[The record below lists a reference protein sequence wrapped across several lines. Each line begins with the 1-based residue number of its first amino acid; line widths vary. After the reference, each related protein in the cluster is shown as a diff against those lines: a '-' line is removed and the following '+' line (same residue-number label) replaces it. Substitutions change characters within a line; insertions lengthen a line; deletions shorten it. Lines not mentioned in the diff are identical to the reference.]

1 MKETRMISF
10 RRPEGHGLCLGRW
23 LGVAAIITA
32 LFGARAGFA
41 AESITLRD
49 ITFQIGQTSYRAPQI
64 EFVGANLSEQ
74 QLGAL
79 FDARASAP
87 LEKRLAEL
95 SATAVNVPELV
106 AEWSS
111 PGGRQSVTV
120 RDLALQNVVSGKAAS
135 ASTRAVR
142 SEGAYLAMLGIG
154 PVAITD
160 LDLVL
165 AARLYQHPSAIKEK
179 DPDAVVGAVDINA
192 LDLRSQDGSIMH
204 ADRVSLSGVRA
215 LPSTDKDADAKSEPD
230 DAQRY
235 LSGVGTISF
244 VGVGADI
251 VTDQVGNERL
261 KFSMK
266 NATLATEHPYNGLPT
281 DIALTID
288 DFRLIIPSLS
298 QAQTARD
305 LHDMG
310 FDAVELS
317 LQMSASWNEANSE
330 VVSDVSLRVADA
342 GSIALRARLGN
353 VSKEAF
359 SSAPAVAESASS
371 KATVKSLVVAVKD
384 AGLFERVLANEAHKE
399 NRTTEDMRRDFLVE
413 SGAAVAS
420 VLGTTPTAGVVAR
433 AVADFIKRPGELEI
447 SIKAKPRDGIGWA
460 DLSAAKLPADMSDKL
475 NISARAR

>member
-1 MKETRMISF
+1 MISF
-10 RRPEGHGLCLGRW
+10 RRPEGHGLCLNYW

-32 LFGARAGFA
+32 LLGGRAGFA
-41 AESITLRD
+41 AENVTLRD
-49 ITFQIGQTSYRAPQI
+49 VTFQIGQTSYRAPQV
-64 EFVGANLSEQ
+64 EFIGANLNEQ

-87 LEKRLAEL
+87 LDKRLAEL
-95 SATAVNVPELV
+95 SATAVNVHELV

-111 PGGRQSVTV
+111 PSGRQSVTV

-135 ASTRAVR
+135 VSTRAIR
-142 SEGAYLAMLGIG
+142 SEGSFMAMLGIG
-154 PVAITD
+154 PIAITD
-160 LDLVL
+160 LDLAL
-165 AARLYQHPSAIKEK
+165 AARLYQHPSTIKEK
-179 DPDAVVGAVDINA
+179 DSDAVVGALDLNG
-192 LDLRSQDGSIMH
+192 LDLRSQGGSIVH

-215 LPSTDKDADAKSEPD
+215 LPSADKDADAKSEAD

-251 VTDQVGNERL
+251 ASDQVGTERL

-281 DIALTID
+281 DVALTID
-288 DFRLIIPSLS
+288 DFRLLVPSPS

-310 FDAVELS
+310 YEAVELS
-317 LQMSASWNEANSE
+317 LQMSASWNEANGE
-330 VVSDVSLRVADA
+330 VISDVSLRAADA
-342 GSIALRARLGN
+342 GSVTLRARLGN
-353 VSKEAF
+353 VTKEAF
-359 SSAPAVAESASS
+359 SSKPAVAEAASS

-384 AGLFERVLANEAHKE
+384 AGLFERVLASEAHKE
-399 NRTTEDMRRDFLVE
+399 NRTPEEVRRDFLFE

-420 VLGTTPTAGVVAR
+420 VLGTTPAAGAVAR
-433 AVADFIKRPGELEI
+433 AVSDFIKRPGELEI
-447 SIKAKPRDGIGWA
+447 SIKAKPPDGIGWA
-460 DLSAAKLPADMSDKL
+460 DLSGAKVPGDMSDKL
-475 NISARAR
+475 NISARVR

>member
-10 RRPEGHGLCLGRW
+10 RGREGHGLW

-32 LFGARAGFA
+32 LLSGPACFA

-49 ITFQIGQTSYRAPQI
+49 VTFQIGQTSYRAPQVKFI
-64 EFVGANLSEQ
+64 GANLNQQ

-79 FDARASAP
+79 FDTRASAP
-87 LEKRLAEL
+87 LDKRLAEL

-111 PGGRQSVTV
+111 PSGRQSVTV
-120 RDLALQNVVSGKAAS
+120 RDLTLQNVVSGKAAS

-142 SEGAYLAMLGIG
+142 SEGSVVAMLSIG
-154 PVAITD
+154 PIAITD
-160 LDLVL
+160 FDLAL
-165 AARLYQHPSAIKEK
+165 AARVYQHPSAIKEK
-179 DPDAVVGAVDINA
+179 DPDAVVGALDLNA
-192 LDLRSQDGSIMH
+192 LDLRSQGGSIVH
-204 ADRVSLSGVRA
+204 ADRVSLGSVRA
-215 LPSTDKDADAKSEPD
+215 LPAADKDTDAKSESD
-230 DAQRY
+230 EAQRY

-251 VTDQVGNERL
+251 ISDQVGNERL

-288 DFRLIIPSLS
+288 DFRMLIPSPS

-310 FDAVELS
+310 YDAVELS
-317 LQMSASWNEANSE
+317 LQMSASWNEANRE
-330 VVSDVSLRVADA
+330 VVSDISLRAADA
-342 GSIALRARLGN
+342 GVVTLRARLGN
-353 VSKEAF
+353 ITKEAF
-359 SSAPAVAESASS
+359 SSKPAVAESASS
-371 KATVKSLVVAVKD
+371 KATVKSLVLAVKD
-384 AGLFERVLANEAHKE
+384 AGLFDRVLANEAHKE
-399 NRTTEDMRRDFLVE
+399 TRSTEDVRRDFLFQ

-420 VLGTTPTAGVVAR
+420 VLGTTPAAGMVAR
-433 AVADFIKRPGELEI
+433 AVADFIKRPGELEF
-447 SIKAKPRDGIGWA
+447 SIKAKPTDGIGWA
-460 DLSAAKLPADMSDKL
+460 DLGGANLPADISDKL
-475 NISARAR
+475 SISARAR

>member
-1 MKETRMISF
+1 MISF
-10 RRPEGHGLCLGRW
+10 RGPQRHGLCLGRW

-41 AESITLRD
+41 AEGITLRD
-49 ITFQIGQTSYRAPQI
+49 VTFQIGQTSYRAPKI

-74 QLGAL
+74 QLGTL
-79 FDARASAP
+79 FDTRASVP

-111 PGGRQSVTV
+111 PSGRQSVTV
-120 RDLALQNVVSGKAAS
+120 RDLALQNVVNGKAAS
-135 ASTRAVR
+135 ASTRAMR
-142 SEGAYLAMLGIG
+142 SEGSYLAMLSIG
-154 PVAITD
+154 PIAITD
-160 LDLVL
+160 VDLVL

-179 DPDAVVGAVDINA
+179 EPDAVVGAVDLSA
-192 LDLRSQDGSIMH
+192 LDLRSQNGSIVH

-215 LPSTDKDADAKSEPD
+215 VPSADKDADAKSEPD

-251 VTDQVGNERL
+251 VSDQVGDERL

-288 DFRLIIPSLS
+288 DFRLIIPSPS
-298 QAQTARD
+298 SAQTARD

-317 LQMSASWNEANSE
+317 LQMSASWNEATSE
-330 VVSDVSLRVADA
+330 VVSDVSLRATDA

-399 NRTTEDMRRDFLVE
+399 NRTTEDVRRDFLVE

-420 VLGTTPTAGVVAR
+420 VLGTTPTAGAVAR

-447 SIKAKPRDGIGWA
+447 SIKAKPPDGIGWA

>member
-1 MKETRMISF
+1 LLLMKETRMISF
-10 RRPEGHGLCLGRW
+10 RGREGHGLW
-23 LGVAAIITA
+23 LGVAVIITA
-32 LFGARAGFA
+32 LLSGPACFA

-49 ITFQIGQTSYRAPQI
+49 VAFQIGQTSYRAPRV
-64 EFVGANLSEQ
+64 EFIGANLNEQ

-87 LEKRLAEL
+87 LDKRLAEL
-95 SATAVNVPELV
+95 SATAVNVPELI

-111 PGGRQSVTV
+111 PSGRQSVTV
-120 RDLALQNVVSGKAAS
+120 RDLTLQNVVSGKAAS

-142 SEGAYLAMLGIG
+142 SEGSVVAMLSIG
-154 PVAITD
+154 PIAITD
-160 LDLVL
+160 FDLAL
-165 AARLYQHPSAIKEK
+165 AARVYQHPPAIKEK
-179 DPDAVVGAVDINA
+179 DPDAVAGALDLNA
-192 LDLRSQDGSIMH
+192 LDLRSQGGSIVH
-204 ADRVSLSGVRA
+204 VDRISLSGVRA
-215 LPSTDKDADAKSEPD
+215 LPSADKDTDAKSESD

-251 VTDQVGNERL
+251 ISDQVGNERL

-288 DFRLIIPSLS
+288 DFRFIIPSPS

-310 FDAVELS
+310 YDALELS
-317 LQMSASWNEANSE
+317 LQMSASWNEAKSE
-330 VVSDVSLRVADA
+330 VMSDVSLRATDA

-353 VSKEAF
+353 VTKEAF
-359 SSAPAVAESASS
+359 SSKPAVAESASS

-399 NRTTEDMRRDFLVE
+399 NRTTEDVRREFLLE

-420 VLGTTPTAGVVAR
+420 VLGTTPAAGGVAR

-447 SIKAKPRDGIGWA
+447 SIKATPDDGIGWA
-460 DLSAAKLPADMSDKL
+460 DLSGAKVPADIGDKL

>member
-1 MKETRMISF
+1 MISF
-10 RRPEGHGLCLGRW
+10 RRPERHGLYLGRW
-23 LGVAAIITA
+23 LGVAAIITS
-32 LFGARAGFA
+32 LLGGRATFA
-41 AESITLRD
+41 AESITLHD
-49 ITFQIGQTSYRAPQI
+49 VTFQIGQTSYRAPHI

-79 FDARASAP
+79 FDAHASVP
-87 LEKRLAEL
+87 LDKRLAEL

-111 PGGRQSVTV
+111 PNGRQSVTV
-120 RDLALQNVVSGKAAS
+120 RDLVLQNVVSGKAAS
-135 ASTRAVR
+135 ASTRAAR
-142 SEGAYLAMLGIG
+142 SEGSFLTMLSIG
-154 PVAITD
+154 PTAITD
-160 LDLVL
+160 IDLVL
-165 AARLYQHPSAIKEK
+165 AARLYEHPAAIKEK
-179 DPDAVVGAVDINA
+179 DPDAVLGALDLNA
-192 LDLRSQDGSIMH
+192 LDLRSQGGSIVH

-215 LPSTDKDADAKSEPD
+215 LPSADKGSDFKSEAD

-251 VTDQVGNERL
+251 VSDQVGNERL

-288 DFRLIIPSLS
+288 DFRLMIPSPS
-298 QAQTARD
+298 QAQTVRD

-317 LQMSASWNEANSE
+317 LQMSASWNEAKSE
-330 VVSDVSLRVADA
+330 VMSDVSLRATDA
-342 GSIALRARLGN
+342 GSVALRARLGN
-353 VSKEAF
+353 VTKEAF
-359 SSAPAVAESASS
+359 SSTPAVAESASS

-399 NRTTEDMRRDFLVE
+399 NRTTEDVRRDFLFE

-420 VLGTTPTAGVVAR
+420 VLGTTPAAGMVAR

-447 SIKAKPRDGIGWA
+447 GIKAKPPDGIGWT
-460 DLSAAKLPADMSDKL
+460 DLSAAKLPTDMSDML
-475 NISARAR
+475 SISARAR

>member
-1 MKETRMISF
+1 LLLMKETRMISF
-10 RRPEGHGLCLGRW
+10 RGREGHGLW
-23 LGVAAIITA
+23 LGVAVIIAA
-32 LFGARAGFA
+32 LLSAPACFA

-49 ITFQIGQTSYRAPQI
+49 VTFQIGQTSYRAPRV
-64 EFVGANLSEQ
+64 EFIGANLNEQ

-87 LEKRLAEL
+87 LDKRLAEL
-95 SATAVNVPELV
+95 SATAVNVPELT

-111 PGGRQSVTV
+111 PSGRQSVTV

-135 ASTRAVR
+135 VSTRAVR
-142 SEGAYLAMLGIG
+142 SEGSVVAMLSIG
-154 PVAITD
+154 PIAITD
-160 LDLVL
+160 FDLAL
-165 AARLYQHPSAIKEK
+165 AARVYQHPSAVKEK
-179 DPDAVVGAVDINA
+179 DPDAVVGALDLNA
-192 LDLRSQDGSIMH
+192 LDLRSQGGSIVH

-215 LPSTDKDADAKSEPD
+215 LPSADKDTDGKSEAD

-251 VTDQVGNERL
+251 ISDQVGNERL

-288 DFRLIIPSLS
+288 DFRVLIPSPS
-298 QAQTARD
+298 PAQTARD

-310 FDAVELS
+310 YDAVELS

-330 VVSDVSLRVADA
+330 VVSDISLRAADA
-342 GSIALRARLGN
+342 GVVTLRARLGN
-353 VSKEAF
+353 ITKEAF
-359 SSAPAVAESASS
+359 SSKPAVAESASS
-371 KATVKSLVVAVKD
+371 KATVKSLVLAVKD
-384 AGLFERVLANEAHKE
+384 AGLFDRVLANEAHKE
-399 NRTTEDMRRDFLVE
+399 NRSTEDVRRDFVFE

-420 VLGTTPTAGVVAR
+420 VLGTTPAAGVVAK
-433 AVADFIKRPGELEI
+433 AVADFIKRPGELEL
-447 SIKAKPRDGIGWA
+447 SIKAKPPDGIGWG
-460 DLSAAKLPADMSDKL
+460 DLGGANLPADMSDKL
-475 NISARAR
+475 SISARAR